1 MLTESKLNSSF
12 EDSQFHIPGYFEKT
26 VAKLKVVYVLHKP
39 RFNCKNSNE
48 LQVSKKSRGFT
59 SKNNIR

>member
-26 VAKLKVVYVLHKP
+26 